1 MRRETIWVNAFSR
14 THEVVSRHRIDMGEQ
29 LEPLDPAEPAKATAR
44 SCAIH
49 VERAYE
55 NVVILDD
62 PQVAAHHLILLM
74 DEDGAWFAQ
83 DIGRIAGDCGD
94 HRNKRYFCL
103 CIVVI
108 VIG

>member
-14 THEVVSRHRIDMGEQ
+14 THEVVSHHRIDMGEQ
-29 LEPLDPAEPAKATAR
+29 LEPLDPAEPAKTTSR

-74 DEDGAWFAQ
+74 DEDGA
-83 DIGRIAGDCGD
+83 
-94 HRNKRYFCL
+94 
-103 CIVVI
+103 
-108 VIG
+108 

>member
-14 THEVVSRHRIDMGEQ
+14 THEVVSRHRIDMSEQ
-29 LEPLDPAEPAKATAR
+29 LEPLDPAEPAKTTPR

-74 DEDGAWFAQ
+74 DEDGA
-83 DIGRIAGDCGD
+83 
-94 HRNKRYFCL
+94 
-103 CIVVI
+103 
-108 VIG
+108 